1 MFARTNYRFRS
12 CWSLLLLALLSVGA
26 CSPTSNRNPDAFDRR
41 SAVTAVASVLDAYHH
56 NASIAAEA
64 PYFALFAPGATQLG
78 TDGTERWTVQE
89 FRAYAHPYFA
99 KGQGWT
105 YTVRAGSRHI
115 EVSENGIAWF
125 DEALLNDDYGEC
137 RGTGVLRFIDGEW
150 KIAQY
155 NLSVPIPNELSTEI
169 VARIRAKR

>member
-26 CSPTSNRNPDAFDRR
+26 CSPTSNRNPDAFDRG

-99 KGQGWT
+99 
-105 YTVRAGSRHI
+105 
-115 EVSENGIAWF
+115 
-125 DEALLNDDYGEC
+125 
-137 RGTGVLRFIDGEW
+137 
-150 KIAQY
+150 
-155 NLSVPIPNELSTEI
+155 
-169 VARIRAKR
+169 